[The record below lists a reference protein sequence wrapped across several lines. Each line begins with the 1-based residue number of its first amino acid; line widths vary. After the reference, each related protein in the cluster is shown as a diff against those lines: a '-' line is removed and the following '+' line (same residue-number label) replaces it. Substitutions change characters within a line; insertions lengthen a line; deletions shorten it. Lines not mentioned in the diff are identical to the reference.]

1 MMRYTF
7 AVLSLI
13 LLVSCGSKETKANA
27 DAKDS
32 VAVAKDSAKAKKFEM
47 YEMTEMAMLMEQ
59 MYADNQRLKERIQK
73 GDTIGKFPN
82 HFLKIHSAVMTDPK
96 ENDAFFKEKANA
108 FINAQELI
116 YKDPKN
122 AQKHFNDGVDACIQC
137 HEVKCAGPIARI
149 KKLYIKQ

>member
-1 MMRYTF
+1 MMRCTF
-7 AVLSLI
+7 AMLSLL
-13 LLVSCGSKETKANA
+13 LLVSCGSKESKANG
-27 DAKDS
+27 DATDS
-32 VAVAKDSAKAKKFEM
+32 TAVAKDSSKGKKFEM

-59 MYADNQRLKERIQK
+59 MYADNQRLRERIQK
-73 GDTIGKFPN
+73 GDTIGEFPN

-108 FINAQELI
+108 FIHAQELI

-149 KKLYIKQ
+149 KKLYIK